1 MAWGQG
7 DAFAAV
13 IVGRRDGALAEA
25 VALAGGRVTATS
37 GWDEP
42 PPHAPGALLLLDTA
56 GVDDDLLD
64 AALPAMAG
72 RADLVSCTL
81 PQLDLV
87 AGAMLLTDAQF
98 LCEPDMAEC
107 VAALAASAALVRA
120 GAAVREG
127 DATRLARF
135 SQEVG
140 RIAGVLARLAAAEG
154 ETALA
159 DRRPVFDAGPAEA
172 APDPQAIR
180 GALRARRL
188 RDGFF
193 GAGLFEDPAW
203 DMLLDLFAA
212 ELEDAHVSISSLCI
226 AAAVA
231 PTTALRWLNRLVT
244 DGLLERRPDPQDRR
258 RAFVALSPRGAGAM
272 RGYLAALRRAG
283 LAIG

>member
-1 MAWGQG
+1 MAWGPG

-13 IVGRRDGALAEA
+13 IVGGRDGALAEA
-25 VALAGGRVTATS
+25 VALAGGRVTAAL
-37 GWDEP
+37 GWGEP
-42 PPHAPGALLLLDTA
+42 PLSAAGTLLLLDAA
-56 GVDDDLLD
+56 GAGDDLLD
-64 AALPAMAG
+64 AALPALAG
-72 RADLVSCTL
+72 QADLVSCTL

-87 AGAMLLTDAQF
+87 AGAMLLSDAQF
-98 LCEPDMAEC
+98 LCEPDMTER
-107 VAALAASAALVRA
+107 VAALAAAAAPVRA

-127 DATRLARF
+127 EAARLARF

-140 RIAGVLARLAAAEG
+140 RIAGVLARLAAEESA
-154 ETALA
+154 TTLA

-212 ELEDAHVSISSLCI
+212 ELEGARVSISSLCI

-258 RAFVALSPRGAGAM
+258 RAFVVLSPRGAGAM
-272 RGYLAALRRAG
+272 RSYLAALQRAG